1 MGTNFLIALGM
12 ELAAGVKLLAAA
24 THEMYASAPEVL
36 RQPMG
41 SISYLNLTYAQAR
54 PKVHSARIKT
64 EARSRFAYAMNTIHI
79 VGGIKNMKQLSILKS
94 TTSRWI
100 VLGGLISLMA
110 GSWASSAAAEK
121 ITILSGYDGKF

>member
-24 THEMYASAPEVL
+24 THEMYASTPEVL

-41 SISYLNLTYAQAR
+41 SISYLNLTDAQAR

-79 VGGIKNMKQLSILKS
+79 VGGIKNHETIIDTQEHHKPMDCVGRPDQPDGWQL
-94 TTSRWI
+94 
-100 VLGGLISLMA
+100 G
-110 GSWASSAAAEK
+110 
-121 ITILSGYDGKF
+121 F